1 MENKLTSKPN
11 RHIVTIIT
19 KDQKTL
25 KIEKRLAFRSNLIK
39 AMLEDRHDTDEPV
52 PILQFDEKTIL
63 KVFDFIRH
71 EIEVERLPEIPKPV
85 PTERLHDCV
94 P

>member
-1 MENKLTSKPN
+1 
-11 RHIVTIIT
+11 
-19 KDQKTL
+19 
-25 KIEKRLAFRSNLIK
+25 
-39 AMLEDRHDTDEPV
+39 MLEDRHDTDEPV